1 MPITPQQAKA
11 ELARRELARRKLD
24 HFTIYG
30 MPEYELTATQGERK
44 IHERII
50 EKLEAVERGE
60 IKRLM
65 IFCPPRLGK
74 SELVS
79 KRFPAWY
86 L

>member
-1 MPITPQQAKA
+1 M
-11 ELARRELARRKLD
+11 E
-24 HFTIYG
+24 
-30 MPEYELTATQGERK
+30 
-44 IHERII
+44 IHRQII
-50 EKLEAVERGE
+50 DKLEAVERGE

-79 KRFPAWY
+79 KRFPAWC